1 MQPPF
6 EPLVAEAVTWVV
18 WVSSE
23 NPLVEYSIL
32 IVAIVPVVA
41 QAIVAELP
49 TVRTSPATMPGVGLW
64 AAIVPLTVKFASETS
79 LVGGRFTVFAS
90 EARTLNWAEVA
101 VGAVQA

>member
-1 MQPPF
+1 MLPV
-6 EPLVAEAVTWVV
+6 LV
-18 WVSSE
+18 
-23 NPLVEYSIL
+23 
-32 IVAIVPVVA
+32 

-49 TVRTSPATMPGVGLW
+49 TVKIWPATMPGVGLW
-64 AAIVPLTVKFASETS
+64 AAIVPLTVKFASEMS